1 LKFPAEKV
9 QNQTK
14 DGGAIMPNYWLL
26 KTEPGTYS
34 YDNLERERKVMWDG
48 VANALALKHLR
59 SMRRGD
65 LAFIYHTGDEK
76 QIVGIAEVAS
86 DPYPDPKQDDSKLVV
101 VDLKP
106 RNRLPRAVT
115 LAEIKAAK
123 EFAEFALVRIGRLSV
138 MPVTAHIWAR
148 LGQMARQKG

>member
-1 LKFPAEKV
+1 MS
-9 QNQTK
+9 NH
-14 DGGAIMPNYWLL
+14 WLL

-34 YDNLERERKVMWDG
+34 YDDLERERKAVWDG
-48 VANALALKHLR
+48 VTNALALKHLR
-59 SMRRGD
+59 STKKGD

-86 DPYPDPKQDDSKLVV
+86 DPYPDPKENDPKLAV

-106 RNRLPRAVT
+106 YKRLQRAVT
-115 LAEIKAAK
+115 LAEIKAEK

-138 MPVTAHIWAR
+138 MPVNARIWDR
-148 LGQMARQKG
+148 LGQMARQKRARLPR